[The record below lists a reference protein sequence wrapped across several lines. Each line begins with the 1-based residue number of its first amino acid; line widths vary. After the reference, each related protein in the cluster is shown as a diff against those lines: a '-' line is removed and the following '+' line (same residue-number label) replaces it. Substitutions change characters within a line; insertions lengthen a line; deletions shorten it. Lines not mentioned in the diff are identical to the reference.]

1 MSMSLKTQRLIMKP
15 VGRQSL
21 PSRSTT
27 TYIQNNF
34 YGNSVFGYQNTHTQC
49 CHNNDD
55 GMSKGMKWILGLGV
69 GTTLLGGILK
79 LFGVGGDEKTAEVK
93 TGADTKTGTDSV
105 KTNTDEVKT
114 DTEDETI
121 DKTDKADD
129 STKLDNTALKQD
141 ILKVNKKEV
150 KTTTTYPV
158 QYGDTWAN
166 VIMGKYKDDN
176 GNPISFSDAK
186 ELWTQLKKEC
196 GVSSDADGM
205 PANIELPNEF
215 KQYKLDI
222 NGEVS
227 KNDNFKTNDFKAYD
241 GTGFQEKKTTN
252 YTATGTINGQ
262 SIGTISGSGKEVTAQ
277 LKAKGFSAEDIKK
290 AMENGEVKISKQNSE
305 ES

>member
-1 MSMSLKTQRLIMKP
+1 MSLKTQRLIMKP

-21 PSRSTT
+21 PSGSST

-34 YGNSVFGYQNTHTQC
+34 YGDSIFGYQNTRTQC
-49 CHNNDD
+49 HYKADD
-55 GMSKGMKWILGLGV
+55 GGMSKGMKWMLGLGA
-69 GTTLLGGILK
+69 GATLLGGILK
-79 LFGVGGDEKTAEVK
+79 LFGAGGGDK
-93 TGADTKTGTDSV
+93 
-105 KTNTDEVKT
+105 TDEVANT
-114 DTEDETI
+114 NGTTELSQADSADETPEESSPS
-121 DKTDKADD
+121 DVDNNN
-129 STKLDNTALKQD
+129 KLDNTAIKQD
-141 ILKVNKKEV
+141 ILKVDKKEV

-166 VIMGKYKDDN
+166 VIMAKYKDEN

-205 PANIELPNEF
+205 PANIELPNNF

-222 NGEVS
+222 NGDVN
-227 KNDNFKTNDFKAYD
+227 KNDNFKTENYKNYD
-241 GTGFQEKKTTN
+241 GQGFQEKKTTN

-262 SIGTISGSGKEVTAQ
+262 SIGTISGSGKDVTAQ

-290 AMENGEVKISKQNSE
+290 AMENGEVTISKQKPE